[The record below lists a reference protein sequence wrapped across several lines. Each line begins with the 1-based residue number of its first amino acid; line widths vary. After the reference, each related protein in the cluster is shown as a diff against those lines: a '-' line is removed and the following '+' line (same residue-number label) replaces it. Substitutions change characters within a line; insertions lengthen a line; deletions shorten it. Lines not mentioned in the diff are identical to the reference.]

1 MERVEPG
8 KYVEMS
14 YDLYEVASDGKQTL
28 VHQTDINDP
37 ERIVFGVT
45 PGVIKPL
52 EAAVEGLEAGAD
64 FDVTVKAADAF
75 GMPDKDQ
82 IVELERDIFV
92 VDGKFD
98 EEMIKVGEYVPMMTA
113 DGYRINGL
121 ITAVG
126 PEKVTMDF
134 NHPLAG
140 KNVRFHGKILTVR
153 DATPQELEPA
163 HGCGGCCGGGD
174 RCGDGNCG
182 GGDCGDGHCGCGGH

>member
-1 MERVEPG
+1 MERVQPG

-14 YDLYEVASDGKQTL
+14 YDLYSVAPDGKQTL

-52 EAAVEGLEAGAD
+52 EVAIEGLEAGGV
-64 FDVTVKAADAF
+64 FDVMVKAAEAF
-75 GMPDKDQ
+75 GMPDPDQ
-82 IVELERDIFV
+82 LVELDRDIFV

-113 DGYRINGL
+113 DGYKINGL

-140 KNVRFHGKILTVR
+140 KDVRFHGKVLTVR

-163 HGCGGCCGGGD
+163 HGCGGCGCGHD
-174 RCGDGNCG
+174 HCGE
-182 GGDCGDGHCGCGGH
+182 GDCGDGHCCGGH